1 MLRKFVAGPRRE
13 AIARRRDGCVAPRL
27 AQSSAS
33 TSSRMASS
41 VAATSAVI
49 VASVRPA
56 TAIVDELVTGP
67 REAIER
73 MR

>member
-1 MLRKFVAGPRRE
+1 
-13 AIARRRDGCVAPRL
+13 
-27 AQSSAS
+27 
-33 TSSRMASS
+33 MASS